1 MRNWRKVGPA
11 ARPTWKLL
19 LAIFRRGNAIGER
32 RHPGSDTGRGLA
44 QRSVVPFHHTDDPR
58 CRLFHPLEF
67 GATPQALVGASSS
80 ACGSLMLHQ
89 SVTKNGVEQMIMVP
103 KVAVPAHGTLQ
114 FAPGGYHLMCMSPA
128 ATMRP
133 GQSVPVTLQFEG
145 GGTLSASFPVRGAT
159 GK

>member
-1 MRNWRKVGPA
+1 MIAAIFLAAAWSLSVSPVARAAAPDGVALSKQWFRFITPTIPA
-11 ARPTWKLL
+11 AGYFTLS
-19 LAIFRRGNAIGER
+19 N
-32 RHPGSDTGRGLA
+32 ST
-44 QRSVVPFHHTDDPR
+44 
-58 CRLFHPLEF
+58 
-67 GATPQALVGASSS
+67 ATPQALVGASSS

-89 SVTKNGVEQMIMVP
+89 SVTKNGVEQMVMVP

-128 ATMRP
+128 AAMRP

-145 GGTLSASFPVRGAT
+145 GASLSADFPVRGAT